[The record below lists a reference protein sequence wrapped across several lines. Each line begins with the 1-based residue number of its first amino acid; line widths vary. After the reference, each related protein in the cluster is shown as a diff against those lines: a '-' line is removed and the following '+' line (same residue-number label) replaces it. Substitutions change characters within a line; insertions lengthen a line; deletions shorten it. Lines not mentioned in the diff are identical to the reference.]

1 MRIREQGDAL
11 MTIRIGGIATVCAA
25 AITLSL
31 AGGAV
36 NAQDVGSLGSKL
48 GGGGLGN
55 MLPGGG
61 ASGSMGNVA
70 GILQYCVKNNY
81 LGGDSGASGI
91 AGKLLGKTQ
100 GGSSN
105 SDYLSGAKGI
115 LHGNNGQTTDLNSVG
130 GGNSDLK
137 SKLTTKACG
146 VVLNQGKSFLGGSGS
161 SASKLGSLMGH

>member
-1 MRIREQGDAL
+1 MK
-11 MTIRIGGIATVCAA
+11 TRIGGIATVCAA
-25 AITLSL
+25 AITLSF
-31 AGGAV
+31 ACSTAS
-36 NAQDVGSLGSKL
+36 AQDLGNIGGKL
-48 GGGGLGN
+48 GGGLGN
-55 MLPGGG
+55 ALPGGG
-61 ASGSMGNVA
+61 QSGSMGNVA

-115 LHGNNGQTTDLNSVG
+115 LHGSNGQTTDLNSVG

-146 VVLNQGKSFLGGSGS
+146 VVLNQGKSFLGGSSGS
-161 SASKLGSLMGH
+161 SSGKLGSLLGH

>member
-1 MRIREQGDAL
+1 MKTRISH
-11 MTIRIGGIATVCAA
+11 IAMASTA
-25 AITLSL
+25 AIALGL
-31 AGGAV
+31 ACSAAS
-36 NAQDVGSLGSKL
+36 AQDLGGLGSKL
-48 GGGGLGN
+48 GGSSMGS

-61 ASGSMGNVA
+61 TSGSMGNVA

-100 GGSSN
+100 GGDSN
-105 SDYLSGAKGI
+105 SDYLSGAKGV
-115 LHGNNGQTTDLNSVG
+115 LQGKNGQSTDLSSVG

-146 VVLNQGKSFLGGSGS
+146 VVLNQGKSLVGGGGAS
-161 SASKLGSLMGH
+161 STGKLGSLLGH

>member
-1 MRIREQGDAL
+1 MK
-11 MTIRIGGIATVCAA
+11 TRIGGVATACAA
-25 AITLSL
+25 ALTLSL
-31 AGGAV
+31 ACGV
-36 NAQDVGSLGSKL
+36 IHAQNLGNIGSSLG
-48 GGGGLGN
+48 GNGVGN

-105 SDYLSGAKGI
+105 SDYLSGAKGV
-115 LHGNNGQTTDLNSVG
+115 LHGKNGQSTDLNSVG

-146 VVLNQGKSFLGGSGS
+146 VVLNQGKSMVGGGSSTG
-161 SASKLGSLMGH
+161 KLGSLMGH

>member
-1 MRIREQGDAL
+1 MKTRTSL
-11 MTIRIGGIATVCAA
+11 IATACAA
-25 AITLSL
+25 AL
-31 AGGAV
+31 ALGFAGTAA
-36 NAQDVGSLGSKL
+36 AQDLGSLGSKL
-48 GGGGLGN
+48 GGNSSLGN

-61 ASGSMGNVA
+61 SSGSMGNAA

-100 GGSSN
+100 GGGGN

-115 LHGNNGQTTDLNSVG
+115 LHGSNGQTTDLNSVG

-146 VVLNQGKSFLGGSGS
+146 VVLNQGKSMLGGGS
-161 SASKLGSLMGH
+161 SGGKLGSLMGH

>member
-1 MRIREQGDAL
+1 ML
-11 MTIRIGGIATVCAA
+11 MKTRIGNVATACAV

-31 AGGAV
+31 ACGAAS
-36 NAQDVGSLGSKL
+36 AQDLGSLGSKL
-48 GGGGLGN
+48 GGSSSLGG

-61 ASGSMGNVA
+61 QSGSMGNVA

-91 AGKLLGKTQ
+91 AGKLLGKTD

-105 SDYLSGAKGI
+105 SDYTSGASGI
-115 LHGNNGQTTDLNSVG
+115 LKGKDGSSTNLSSIG

-146 VVLNQGKSFLGGSGS
+146 VVLNQGKSLVGGDGS
-161 SASKLGSLMGH
+161 SAGKLGGLLGH

>member
-1 MRIREQGDAL
+1 MK
-11 MTIRIGGIATVCAA
+11 TRIGGIATACAA

-31 AGGAV
+31 ACTAA
-36 NAQDVGSLGSKL
+36 NAQNLGNLGNKL
-48 GGGGLGN
+48 GGGLGN
-55 MLPGGG
+55 ALPGGG

-115 LHGNNGQTTDLNSVG
+115 LHGQNGQTTDLNSVG

-146 VVLNQGKSFLGGSGS
+146 VVLNQGKSFLGGGS
-161 SASKLGSLMGH
+161 SSGGKLGSLLGH

>member
-1 MRIREQGDAL
+1 MRTLQQGDVL
-11 MTIRIGGIATVCAA
+11 MKTLICGIAAA
-25 AITLSL
+25 L
-31 AGGAV
+31 AFSFASSAV
-36 NAQDVGSLGSKL
+36 SAQELGSLGSKL
-48 GGGGLGN
+48 GGGSMGS

-115 LHGNNGQTTDLNSVG
+115 LHGKDGQTTDLNSVG

-146 VVLNQGKSFLGGSGS
+146 VVLNQGKSFVGGGGGS
-161 SASKLGSLMGH
+161 SAAGKLGGLLGH

>member
-1 MRIREQGDAL
+1 MK
-11 MTIRIGGIATVCAA
+11 TRIGGIATACAVT
-25 AITLSL
+25 ISLSL
-31 AGGAV
+31 ACTAAS
-36 NAQDVGSLGSKL
+36 AQDLGSLGGKL
-48 GGGGLGN
+48 GGG

-61 ASGSMGNVA
+61 SSGSMGNVA

-115 LHGNNGQTTDLNSVG
+115 LHGSNGQTTDLNSVG

-146 VVLNQGKSFLGGSGS
+146 VVLNQGKSFLGGGGS
-161 SASKLGSLMGH
+161 STGKLGSLLGH

>member
-1 MRIREQGDAL
+1 MK
-11 MTIRIGGIATVCAA
+11 TRIGGIATACVA

-31 AGGAV
+31 ACTAAS
-36 NAQDVGSLGSKL
+36 AQGLGNL
-48 GGGGLGN
+48 GGGLGN

-61 ASGSMGNVA
+61 QSGSMGNVA

-115 LHGNNGQTTDLNSVG
+115 LHGSNGQSTDLNSIG
-130 GGNSDLK
+130 GGNSDMK

-146 VVLNQGKSFLGGSGS
+146 VVLNQGKSFLGGGS
-161 SASKLGSLMGH
+161 SSGGKLGSLLGH